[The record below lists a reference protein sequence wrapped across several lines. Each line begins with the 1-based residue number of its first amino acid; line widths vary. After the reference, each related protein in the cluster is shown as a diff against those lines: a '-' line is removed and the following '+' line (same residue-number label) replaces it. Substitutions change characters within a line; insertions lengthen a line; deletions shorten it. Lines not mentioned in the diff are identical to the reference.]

1 MATPPLLTASD
12 LTGFAGSPFT
22 EDQAKRAGEDIRAE
36 AGWHIA
42 PSVTETVVVDSDGGR
57 YLFLDTLYLT
67 SVTAVRDVTN
77 TSPVVVTDYRVHKT
91 ARFRAGILD
100 RPGGWPV
107 GVLELDIV
115 HGYDLCPAPLLQAA
129 AAIARA
135 SRGDGASGSVRL
147 GSLSLNL
154 PDSPETVGATVN
166 RFKIPGRP

>member
-1 MATPPLLTASD
+1 MATPPLLDASD

-22 EDQAKRAGEDIRAE
+22 EEQATRVGEDIRAE

-57 YLFLDTLYLT
+57 YLFLDTLHLT
-67 SVTAVRDVTN
+67 AVSAVRDVTN
-77 TSPVVVTDYRVHKT
+77 DDPVVVTGYRAHAT
-91 ARFRAGILD
+91 ARFRAGVLD

-115 HGYDLCPAPLLQAA
+115 HGYDECPAALLQAA
-129 AAIARA
+129 AALASA
-135 SRGDGASGSVRL
+135 SRGGAAGGSVRL

-154 PDSPETVGATVN
+154 PDSTETVGTAVG
-166 RFKIPGRP
+166 RYKITGRP